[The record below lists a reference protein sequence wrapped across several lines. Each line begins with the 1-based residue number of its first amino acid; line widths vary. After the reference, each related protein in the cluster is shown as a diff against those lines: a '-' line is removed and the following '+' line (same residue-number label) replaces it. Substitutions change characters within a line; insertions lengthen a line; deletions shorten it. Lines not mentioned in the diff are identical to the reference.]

1 MKIIENG
8 AYTYV
13 PTREVEVSQKKR
25 VYKAYFLGEFVGYR
39 VKVAT
44 KQLTKGIEKK
54 VGFGFKPCK
63 KRVSRRKRKYEIYSL
78 LVNKF

>member
-1 MKIIENG
+1 MKTIENG
-8 AYTYV
+8 FYTYV
-13 PTREVEVSQKKR
+13 PIGEVEVSQKKR

-63 KRVSRRKRKYEIYSL
+63 KEYQDEKG
-78 LVNKF
+78 NMKFILC